1 LWESKEIQFSDDE
14 GWLQSVRIREFYLS
28 VTCASNREVKLYFE
42 QVQAAA
48 KIDRC
53 SCLVREPSSDDDE
66 FFTCRRI
73 QATSMLF
80 QQK

>member
-53 SCLVREPSSDDDE
+53 RSSDDDE